1 MDKINITAN
10 GKEFESPNGQTVAE
24 FARSLGL
31 NPQRCVAELNT
42 KALKF
47 SEFENEKLRGGDVLE
62 ILNLVAGG

>member
-1 MDKINITAN
+1 MGKIKITAN
-10 GKEFESPNGQTVAE
+10 GKEFEIPQGQTVAE

-31 NPQRCVAELNT
+31 NPQRCVAELNK